1 MVLLATKGRA
11 RRQTASVTRYRL
23 TDAGEQLPHDRT
35 VGRSFEGGP
44 NPAVRRNVVV
54 GEGEVGGRSDDE
66 QPVRPTPGD
75 GIVVDDRV
83 VRSVE
88 QDSSAR
94 VRNIVPLDPDGVSSV
109 GVDALFLSDAI
120 PFDHDEG

>member
-1 MVLLATKGRA
+1 M
-11 RRQTASVTRYRL
+11 TRYRV
-23 TDAGEQLPHDRT
+23 TVAGKPVPHDRT

-44 NPAVRRNVVV
+44 DPAVRRNVVI

-66 QPVRPTPGD
+66 QPVRPTPRD

-94 VRNIVPLDPDGVSSV
+94 VRNIVPLDPDGVSGV

-120 PFDHDEG
+120 PLDCDEG